1 MDLMEMELT
10 AQVRIL
16 LKGGNVTPLHYFI
29 VWIQYVKDSIYIPSL
44 HADIDECELRIDN
57 CHVNATCADVIGSF
71 VCTCNN
77 GFDGNGVDCAGTKF
91 MCIVSS
97 RESLPLN

>member
-29 VWIQYVKDSIYIPSL
+29 VWIEYVKDSVYIHL
-44 HADIDECELRIDN
+44 YMQTLTN
-57 CHVNATCADVIGSF
+57 VN
-71 VCTCNN
+71 
-77 GFDGNGVDCAGTKF
+77 
-91 MCIVSS
+91 
-97 RESLPLN
+97 